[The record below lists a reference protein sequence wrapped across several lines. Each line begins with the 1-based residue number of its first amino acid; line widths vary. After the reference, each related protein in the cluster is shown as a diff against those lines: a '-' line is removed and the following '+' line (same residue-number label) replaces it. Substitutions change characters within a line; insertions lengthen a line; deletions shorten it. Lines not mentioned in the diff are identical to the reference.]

1 MTASAAAAA
10 DTERARPSAGGGET
24 ASGDAAATRDA
35 AAFDRAVT
43 DAALG
48 PDTPSAQPASVREVD
63 PATGQ
68 PADLPAPEEGP
79 GEARRREIDAWVE
92 NDSDHSGGF
101 LGFGG
106 TDSRDKVVGALGGE
120 STLGPVDR
128 PEQAYLVDRMLD
140 RWAEGRGDGPGGAYN
155 LATNLGDRPELRG
168 VVAERFALRAG
179 EMNRAVANRN
189 PDESWRERAQANALA
204 DSAVTTL
211 SGPAYD
217 EPQDLGPLR
226 EMVTGLPPQA
236 AGDFARALATDPNA
250 PAMGGSPMLSRTLQA
265 LNEGPATE
273 ATSAFVQNAFAA
285 ASLTDYGQMSGG
297 LPEQLGRALAREWH
311 PDDAAL
317 RDVEAGRLI
326 DILNTSQGRQ
336 LFAASG
342 TVPLEARVNALAR
355 LRLDPGITADTLEA
369 TDDPWTNPA
378 IIRPEA
384 QDIARQYLTGRGDA
398 LQRLAGSDLDNT
410 VGFAM
415 GLPPAVPDGTSPAD
429 AEAGAARGQFSYY
442 GSGDNAATVHAVTD
456 QIRAVAGNDAP
467 NVTVLPVTYSSGETG
482 PVQLPL
488 FRVADASGTERFV
501 DNTGRRYDSFQDWR
515 ENNKLPPGHMTY
527 PEGGHL
533 TADES
538 GAVRLGEGNTPE
550 TVDTFGEH
558 LSSALDTAALVGGV
572 IAGGVLI
579 VGSGGLAT
587 PVVVGAGAVAVG
599 AGAWGAYRSGSE
611 LVDRSQ
617 HGQSLNPLEDAQA
630 RNLWLN
636 LGASALSVGAFGS
649 AARLAQLGR
658 AGRAIAPLEAS
669 AHGYLQASA
678 AIVDTAAIANQGV
691 DLARNWNEMSG
702 GERATAL
709 LSMGFWATATV
720 AGARATGSRPG
731 DMFNPVTIRDNVL
744 RSLPPGVRPD
754 ATLPGNEVRIDY
766 DPETGVVQG
775 IRHGPQ
781 ATQADIDLHVATVQN
796 IQRSLTLEG
805 QLAAFAADHGEP
817 PPGTLGWAAQIDIGK
832 VRERMGQRAAE
843 LNDPNLSPARRA
855 ELNQANEVDRQH
867 LDELAADVE
876 SMVRDPAHANIAAR
890 NTQFAERDTAAGRQ
904 QLPVGA
910 TTRTVGDDPATR
922 NEVTWTVNGDH
933 ETVRADATIRH
944 IPPKKE
950 RPSEENELTANVGH
964 EGGRTGEFP
973 ANDNGGHIIGY
984 QFLHDQGLV
993 NMFPQ
998 NSQFNQHVY
1007 TQFET
1012 EMRQW
1017 VEAGGEVRVKVEIGT
1032 RGANGELQWGGSRP
1046 DNVEVTYEVVNPDT
1060 GEMVYRNFAR
1070 FRNEQEQSFSGF
1082 EETVSA
1088 NPDVAR
1094 TRRGKIDVPAEMRRL
1109 LEQ

>member
-10 DTERARPSAGGGET
+10 DTERTRPADGGNTATSGDT
-24 ASGDAAATRDA
+24 ASANDT
-35 AAFDRAVT
+35 AAFDRAVNEAALAP
-43 DAALG
+43 DAAPAGQAESAPEQQQTVEAPEAG
-48 PDTPSAQPASVREVD
+48 PD
-63 PATGQ
+63 
-68 PADLPAPEEGP
+68 
-79 GEARRREIDAWVE
+79 EARRREIDNWVD

-101 LGFGG
+101 LGIGG
-106 TDSRDKVVGALGGE
+106 TDSKDKVVEALRGGSRLGG
-120 STLGPVDR
+120 LDR
-128 PEQAYLVDRMLD
+128 PEQDYLVDRMLD
-140 RWAEGRGDGPGGAYN
+140 RWAAGRGDGPGGAHR
-155 LATNLGDRPELRG
+155 LATNLGDAPELRG

-179 EMNRAVANRN
+179 EMNRALASR
-189 PDESWRERAQANALA
+189 PADETWRERAQASAIA
-204 DSAVTTL
+204 DSAVTAL

-226 EMVTGLPPQA
+226 EMVSGLSPQA
-236 AGDFARALATDPNA
+236 AGDFARALATAPNG

-265 LNEGPATE
+265 LNEGPPSE

-285 ASLTDYGQMSGG
+285 ATLTDYGQISGD
-297 LPEQLGRALAREWH
+297 LPQQLGRALAREWH
-311 PDDAAL
+311 PDDRAHQDA
-317 RDVEAGRLI
+317 EAERLTG
-326 DILNTSQGRQ
+326 ILNTSRGRQ
-336 LFAASG
+336 LFAASES
-342 TVPLEARVNALAR
+342 VPLEARVNALAR
-355 LRLDPGITADTLEA
+355 VRMNPDITAETLEA

-378 IIRPEA
+378 IVRPEA
-384 QDIARQYLTGRGDA
+384 QDVARQYLTTRGDA
-398 LQRLAGSDLDNT
+398 PRQLAGSDLDNT

-415 GLPPAVPDGTSPAD
+415 GLPPTVPEGTNPAD

-442 GSGDNAATVHAVTD
+442 GGGDHAAAVRAVTD
-456 QIRAVAGNDAP
+456 QIRAVGGDAP

-488 FRVADASGTERFV
+488 FRVTDASGTERFV
-501 DNTGRRYDSFQDWR
+501 DNTGRRYENFDDWR
-515 ENNKLPPGHMTY
+515 QNNKLPPGHMTY

-533 TADES
+533 TVDDN

-550 TVDTFGEH
+550 TVDSFGEH
-558 LSSALDTAALVGGV
+558 LEGALDTAALVGGV
-572 IAGGVLI
+572 IAGGILI

-617 HGQSLNPLEDAQA
+617 HGQSINPLEDSQA

-720 AGARATGSRPG
+720 AGARASGSRPG

-754 ATLPGNEVRIDY
+754 PALPGNEVRIDY
-766 DPETGVVQG
+766 DPDTGVVQG

-781 ATQADIDLHVATVQN
+781 ASQADIDLHVATAQN

-805 QLAAFAADHGEP
+805 QLGAIFAGHGEP
-817 PPGTLGWAAQIDIGK
+817 PPGTLGWAARIDIGK
-832 VRERMGQRAAE
+832 VRQRMSERAAE
-843 LNDPNLSPARRA
+843 LDAPNLSVARRA
-855 ELNQANEVDRQH
+855 ELNQANDIDRQH

-890 NTQFAERDTAAGRQ
+890 NTNFAARDTAAERQ
-904 QLPVGA
+904 QLPVGT
-910 TTRTVGDDPATR
+910 TTRTVGDDPAAQ
-922 NEVTWTVNGDH
+922 NEVTWTVNDKH
-933 ETVRADATIRH
+933 ETVRAEATIRH

-950 RPSEENELTANVGH
+950 RPDEENELTANVGH
-964 EGGRTGEFP
+964 EGGRTGAFP
-973 ANDNGGHIIGY
+973 VNDNGGHIIGY

-998 NSQFNQHVY
+998 NSQFNQQIY

-1017 VEAGGEVRVKVEIGT
+1017 VEAGGEVRVKVEVGT
-1032 RGANGELQWGGSRP
+1032 RGTDGQLQWGGARP
-1046 DNVEVTYEVVNPDT
+1046 DNVEVTYEVVNPQT
-1060 GEMVYRNFAR
+1060 GESVYRNFAR
-1070 FRNEQEQSFSGF
+1070 FKNEQDQSFNGF
-1082 EETVSA
+1082 EEAAST
-1088 NPDVAR
+1088 NPNVAR
-1094 TRRGKIDVPAEMRRL
+1094 TRRGKVDVPAEMRRL

>member
-1 MTASAAAAA
+1 MTASAVAAA
-10 DTERARPSAGGGET
+10 DTERARPAGGG
-24 ASGDAAATRDA
+24 AAASDDTA
-35 AAFDRAVT
+35 AHGTAAFERAVNE
-43 DAALG
+43 AALA
-48 PDTPSAQPASVREVD
+48 PNAAPARQVE
-63 PATGQ
+63 
-68 PADLPAPEEGP
+68 PAPEQPDTAEAPQAGP
-79 GEARRREIDAWVE
+79 DETRRREIDSWVD

-101 LGFGG
+101 LGIGG
-106 TDSRDKVVGALGGE
+106 TDSNDKVVEALRGGSRLGG
-120 STLGPVDR
+120 LDR

-140 RWAEGRGDGPGGAYN
+140 RWAAGRGDGPGGAHR
-155 LATNLGDRPELRG
+155 LATNLGDTPELRD
-168 VVAERFALRAG
+168 VVAERFAVRAG
-179 EMNRAVANRN
+179 EMNRALANR
-189 PDESWRERAQANALA
+189 PTDESWRERAQASAIA
-204 DSAVTTL
+204 DSAVTAL

-217 EPQDLGPLR
+217 EPEDLRPLR
-226 EMVTGLPPQA
+226 DMVSGLPPQA
-236 AGDFARALATDPNA
+236 AGDFARALATAPNA
-250 PAMGGSPMLSRTLQA
+250 PAIGGSPMLSRTLQA
-265 LNEGPATE
+265 LNHGPPSE
-273 ATSAFVQNAFAA
+273 ATSAFVQNAFAG
-285 ASLTDYGQMSGG
+285 ASLTDYGQMSGD
-297 LPEQLGRALAREWH
+297 LPQQLGRALSREWH

-317 RDVEAGRLI
+317 QNTDANRLTG
-326 DILNTSQGRQ
+326 ILNTSQGRQ
-336 LFAASG
+336 LFAASES
-342 TVPLEARVNALAR
+342 VPLAARVNALAR
-355 LRLDPGITADTLEA
+355 IRMDPGITAETLEA

-378 IIRPEA
+378 IVRPEA
-384 QDIARQYLTGRGDA
+384 QDIARQYLTVRGDA
-398 LQRLAGSDLDNT
+398 PRQLAGSDLDNT

-415 GLPPAVPDGTSPAD
+415 GLPPAVPDGTSPAN

-442 GSGDNAATVHAVTD
+442 GSGDQAAAIRAVTD
-456 QIRAVAGNDAP
+456 QIRAVAGSDAP
-467 NVTVLPVTYSSGETG
+467 NVTVLPVSYSSGETG

-488 FRVADASGTERFV
+488 FRVTDASGAERFV
-501 DNTGRRYDSFQDWR
+501 DNTGRRYENFDDWR

-533 TADES
+533 SADEN

-550 TVDTFGEH
+550 TVDSFGEH

-617 HGQSLNPLEDAQA
+617 HGQSINPLEDAQA

-658 AGRAIAPLEAS
+658 AGRTIAPLEAS

-744 RSLPPGVRPD
+744 RWLPPGVTPD
-754 ATLPGNEVRIDY
+754 PALPGNEVRIDY
-766 DPETGVVQG
+766 DPTTGVVQG

-781 ATQADIDLHVATVQN
+781 ASQADIDLHVATAQN

-805 QLAAFAADHGEP
+805 QLGAIFADHGEP

-832 VRERMGQRAAE
+832 VLQRMSQRATE
-843 LNDPNLSPARRA
+843 LDEPNLSPARRA
-855 ELNQANEVDRQH
+855 ELSQANDVDRQH

-890 NTQFAERDTAAGRQ
+890 NTNFSERDTAAERQ

-910 TTRTVGDDPATR
+910 TTRTIGDAPATQ
-922 NEVTWTVNGDH
+922 NEVTWTVNANH
-933 ETVRADATIRH
+933 ETVRAEATIRH

-950 RPSEENELTANVGH
+950 RPDEENELTANVGH

-973 ANDNGGHIIGY
+973 ANDNGGHIVGY

-998 NSQFNQHVY
+998 NSQFNQQVY

-1017 VEAGGEVRVKVEIGT
+1017 VEAGGEVRVKVEVGA
-1032 RGANGELQWGGSRP
+1032 RGANDELQWGGARP
-1046 DNVEVTYEVVNPDT
+1046 DNVEVTYEVINPET

-1070 FRNEQEQSFSGF
+1070 FKNEQDQSFDGF
-1082 EETVSA
+1082 EEAVGT
-1088 NPDVAR
+1088 NPNVAR
-1094 TRRGKIDVPAEMRRL
+1094 TRRGKVDVPAEMRRL